1 MLKKE
6 QGERENNDKKYECWG
21 QNGGA
26 IVGHD
31 YIYKSSDSCNLDQGC
46 QKTKLS
52 SPLVE
57 LPTLGERKNKKFF

>member
-1 MLKKE
+1 MKNRAKKSPKHMLKKE

-31 YIYKSSDSCNLDQGC
+31 YIYKSSDSCNLD
-46 QKTKLS
+46 
-52 SPLVE
+52 
-57 LPTLGERKNKKFF
+57 